1 MISVFFQVFR
11 RADAHN
17 VESEVGTCID
27 LTLFAAKPGESV
39 FNAVFRG
46 RKFRSVILSSSGS
59 VVRVTDIV
67 PVFNVSI
74 ASAMSYDEVSLE
86 HDTSIDMMIAVVN
99 L

>member
-1 MISVFFQVFR
+1 MAFQTSVF
-11 RADAHN
+11 
-17 VESEVGTCID
+17 VEYEM
-27 LTLFAAKPGESV
+27 
-39 FNAVFRG
+39 
-46 RKFRSVILSSSGS
+46 FRSVILSSSGS

-74 ASAMSYDEVSLE
+74 ASAMSYDDVSLE